1 MVGIPDEIQSQVMYE
16 IILSPVAEKAFA
28 RLLKSD
34 RKLFKQMSAAMDQ
47 LSNSPHS
54 GKVLTGNLK
63 GIYSFRVRDYR
74 ILYEIEGNSRV
85 VVLKV
90 EHRKQVYR

>member
-1 MVGIPDEIQSQVMYE
+1 MMFEL
-16 IILSPVAEKAFA
+16 ILSPGAEKMFA

-34 RKLFKQMSAAMDQ
+34 RKLFKQLSAAMDK
-47 LSNSPHS
+47 LSNSPHT
-54 GKVLTGNLK
+54 GKALTGNLK
-63 GIYSFRVRDYR
+63 GFYSHRVRDYR
-74 ILYEIEGNSRV
+74 ILYEIEGSSRI